1 MALVK
6 PTQSRTRSRPTGAV
20 KAAGLNSKEW
30 VPCETRH
37 TFVSIMSDS
46 GVSDEQIADLVG
58 HAKTSPTRT
67 VYRHRLRSVITK
79 GAERSKPLSAA
90 AGRGSVDQGPS
101 ESAGGPL
108 LVSMRPVTRHI
119 GRE

>member
-90 AGRGSVDQGPS
+90 AGRGSGSGTIGERRWPPSGLHATGDQ
-101 ESAGGPL
+101 AYW
-108 LVSMRPVTRHI
+108 T
-119 GRE
+119 